1 MKSQRPA
8 EPGFALAEVETPA
21 LILDLD
27 LFERNLE
34 IMEAE
39 LAGSGV
45 RLRAHAKAHKCVEI
59 ARRQIAAGAVGVC
72 CQKVSEAAAM
82 VESGI
87 DNILVSN
94 EIVSPAKLAHLC
106 DMARHADIAVCC
118 DNADVVPLLSEA
130 ATGAGVTLQV
140 LVEIDIGGGRCGVV
154 PGEAA
159 ATLAVEIDRAKGL
172 EFVGL
177 QAYCGPA
184 QHQRTIEERRIAT
197 NATVEG
203 VRKTKE
209 ALAKV
214 GLNRDWVT
222 GGGTGSYP
230 FERDS
235 GIFTEVQAGSYAFLD
250 ADYARNLDGE
260 GNPSTTFA
268 HSLFLLST
276 IISTTGA
283 TRAVLDAGHKAHSY
297 DSGPAQIFAMSGV
310 EIGGQSDEHMVVDI
324 AEDGPKL
331 HIGDQI
337 RLIPGHVD
345 PTFNL
350 HDWLV
355 CIRGDV
361 VEDIW
366 PISARGPGL

>member
-8 EPGFALAEVETPA
+8 EPGFALTQVETPA

-27 LFERNLE
+27 IFERNLA
-34 IMEAE
+34 IMEAD

-82 VESGI
+82 VEGGI
-87 DNILVSN
+87 GDVLVTN
-94 EIVSPAKLAHLC
+94 EVVSPAKLAHLS
-106 DMARHADIAVCC
+106 DMARHANIAVCC

-130 ATGAGVTLQV
+130 ASSAGVTLQV
-140 LVEIDIGGGRCGVV
+140 LVEIDVGGGRCGVV
-154 PGEAA
+154 PGDAA
-159 ATLAVEIDRAKGL
+159 AVLAGEIEGAEGL

-184 QHQRTIEERRIAT
+184 QHKRTIEERRHAT
-197 NATVEG
+197 EATVEG

-209 ALAKV
+209 ALAKIA
-214 GLNRDWVT
+214 LDRDWVT

-250 ADYARNLDGE
+250 ADYARNLDE
-260 GNPSTTFA
+260 NDRPSATFA

-276 IISTTGA
+276 VISTTGS
-283 TRAVLDAGHKAHSY
+283 TRAILDAGHKAHSY

-310 EIGGQSDEHMVVDI
+310 EIGGQSDEHMVVNI
-324 AEDGPKL
+324 AEDGSKL

-361 VEDIW
+361 VEDVW